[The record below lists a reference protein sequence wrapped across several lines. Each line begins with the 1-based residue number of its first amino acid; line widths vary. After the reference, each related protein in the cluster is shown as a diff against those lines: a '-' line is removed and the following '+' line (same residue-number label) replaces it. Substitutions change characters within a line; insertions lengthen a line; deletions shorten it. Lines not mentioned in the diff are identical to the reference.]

1 MINNLKLCTNQQV
14 FKMAEG
20 VKLPPTNGFSIL
32 EVQTYR
38 STTATSSYLRF
49 SSQTFFKLLGAAASL
64 FCKVDF
70 VSWFSSSSTRGKR
83 RRRSHASLMVRKVC
97 EQHSSSFPV
106 CFFHTSRC
114 VLFGLVSLSL
124 SLSQKLHT
132 SKLAGMAEGTDVD
145 NCGPSQETQT
155 SSTIFFCLRVSQ
167 WLHDSCRNLFTE

>member
-49 SSQTFFKLLGAAASL
+49 SSQTFFKLLLGAAASL

-124 SLSQKLHT
+124 SRKSYTPQSSLEWQREPMQIIVAPAKKL
-132 SKLAGMAEGTDVD
+132 KLPLPFSFA
-145 NCGPSQETQT
+145 
-155 SSTIFFCLRVSQ
+155 
-167 WLHDSCRNLFTE
+167 